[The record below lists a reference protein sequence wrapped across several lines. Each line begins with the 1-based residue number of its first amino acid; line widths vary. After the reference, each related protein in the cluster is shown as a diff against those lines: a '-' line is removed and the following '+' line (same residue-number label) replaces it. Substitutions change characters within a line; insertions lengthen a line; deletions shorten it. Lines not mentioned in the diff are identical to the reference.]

1 MFLADGGPDFNPSH
15 LVNALF
21 YYRLFKKLDA
31 DILDVMTYA
40 ARYSAFNPIE
50 HLWAPLSNRLSGVV
64 FSQTIEGE
72 TGAPAQQSSLDEAS
86 LIEKERVVFDTAMK
100 NIRDD
105 HWNDFEFDNFEMNLD
120 IVECNHDQLLFND
133 YKQAKAAMK
142 SGIRNLHNHS
152 SIINEFKEMHKHAD
166 RHLNEIIFTKCN
178 DKTCCKTF
186 RSEMVR
192 DHFNGKVKFPSPS
205 ISKNGHYNTF
215 FQECINQQ
223 KRYGDVGQPT
233 AVEKQLGV
241 CDFCPSF
248 AFKSKT
254 EKEKHNGIF
263 HRRQKLPA
271 RKPNDKLFKCIFE
284 GCAETFHSLVSL
296 SRHQPAQKHRKRDQV

>member
-1 MFLADGGPDFNPSH
+1 MIFRKIRFYDGIGRAHRNTPYSGKSFLRIRSHKYNSTTIATHVTDLYQMLFPLKDSKSVDMFLADGGPDFNPSH

-64 FSQTIEGE
+64 FSQTIERE
-72 TGAPAQQSSLDEAS
+72 TVAPAQQSSLDEAS
-86 LIEKERVVFDTAMK
+86 LIEKESVVFDTAMK
-100 NIRDD
+100 SIRDD
-105 HWNDFEFDNFEMNLD
+105 HWNDLEFDNFEMNLD

-178 DKTCCKTF
+178 DKT
-186 RSEMVR
+186 
-192 DHFNGKVKFPSPS
+192 
-205 ISKNGHYNTF
+205 
-215 FQECINQQ
+215 
-223 KRYGDVGQPT
+223 
-233 AVEKQLGV
+233 
-241 CDFCPSF
+241 
-248 AFKSKT
+248 
-254 EKEKHNGIF
+254 
-263 HRRQKLPA
+263 
-271 RKPNDKLFKCIFE
+271 
-284 GCAETFHSLVSL
+284 
-296 SRHQPAQKHRKRDQV
+296 